1 MINKISVLVI
11 GCGNM
16 GASHATA
23 YHNHNGF
30 EICGLVSR
38 GKSKEEL
45 NKSLGSNYP
54 LFSDFK
60 EAILNTKPN
69 AVCISTYP
77 DTHEEISLFALE
89 NNCHIFLE
97 KPIAADLIG
106 SRKIIEKAEE
116 KNKKLVV
123 GYILRHHPI
132 WKEFI
137 KESKK
142 LGKPLA
148 MRMNLNQQSSGETW
162 DVHKSLL
169 ASLSPIVDCGVHY
182 LDVMCQMTESK
193 PLSVSAIGVRLSD
206 EVPNDNYNYGQLQ
219 IRFEDGS
226 VGWYEAGWGPMIS
239 ETAFFVKD
247 VIGPKGS
254 VSIVSDDDVFEKD
267 SDNLENHT
275 KNNCLKIHSSELD
288 QNHKFVSPN
297 KKIIYDED
305 PSHQDLCD
313 NEQEFFYNSI
323 VNDEDLKSHM
333 EDAYKSL
340 QIALACDEAVK
351 KSNTVFLD

>member
-1 MINKISVLVI
+1 MSNKISVLVI

-23 YHNHNGF
+23 YHNHPGF
-30 EICGLVSR
+30 KICGLVSR
-38 GKSKEEL
+38 GKSKDDL
-45 NKSLGSNYP
+45 NDSLKSNYQ
-54 LFSDFK
+54 LFTDYK
-60 EAILNTKPN
+60 DAIINTKPD

-77 DTHEEISLFALE
+77 DTHKEISLFALE

-97 KPIAADLIG
+97 KPIAADLKG
-106 SRKIIEKAEE
+106 SREIINKAEE
-116 KNKKLVV
+116 LGKKLVV

-132 WKEFI
+132 WKKFI
-137 KESKK
+137 TESKK
-142 LGKPLA
+142 LGKPVA

-162 DVHKSLL
+162 DVHKNLL

-182 LDVMCQMTESK
+182 LDVMCQITESK

-206 EVPNDNYNYGQLQ
+206 EIPDDNYNYGQLQ

-254 VSIVSDDDVFEKD
+254 VSIVSDDDTFVKD

-288 QNHKFVSPN
+288 SNQNFIAPN
-297 KKIIYDED
+297 RKIVYDED

-313 NEQEFFYNSI
+313 YEQEYFYNSI
-323 VNDEDLKSHM
+323 SEDIDLKSHM
-333 EDAYKSL
+333 EDAFKSL

-351 KSNTVFLD
+351 KSITVYLD

>member
-1 MINKISVLVI
+1 M
-11 GCGNM
+11 
-16 GASHATA
+16 
-23 YHNHNGF
+23 
-30 EICGLVSR
+30 
-38 GKSKEEL
+38 
-45 NKSLGSNYP
+45 
-54 LFSDFK
+54 SDEQEDKK
-60 EAILNTKPN
+60 EAESSRSTLSQDNVLPPWDKRYYSHSYWTILKKRVAFQTPFFGLQIDKDDFE
-69 AVCISTYP
+69 SFWFSKFDP
-77 DTHEEISLFALE
+77 DKNDLNYTDAISL
-89 NNCHIFLE
+89 
-97 KPIAADLIG
+97 DRD
-106 SRKIIEKAEE
+106 SRKIIDKAEE
-116 KNKKLVV
+116 SGKKLVV

-132 WKEFI
+132 WKKFI
-137 KESKK
+137 IESKK
-142 LGKPLA
+142 LGKPVA

-162 DVHKSLL
+162 DVHKNLL

-182 LDVMCQMTESK
+182 LDVMCQITESK
-193 PLSVSAIGVRLSD
+193 PVSVSAIGVRLSD
-206 EVPNDNYNYGQLQ
+206 DIPNDNYNYGQLQ

-254 VSIVSDDDVFEKD
+254 VSIVSDDDVFKKD

-288 QNHKFVSPN
+288 KDQKFVSPN
-297 KKIIYDED
+297 RKVVYDED

-313 NEQEFFYNSI
+313 YEQQYFYKSI
-323 VNDEDLKSHM
+323 IEDLNLKSHM

-351 KSNTVFLD
+351 KSTTIYLD